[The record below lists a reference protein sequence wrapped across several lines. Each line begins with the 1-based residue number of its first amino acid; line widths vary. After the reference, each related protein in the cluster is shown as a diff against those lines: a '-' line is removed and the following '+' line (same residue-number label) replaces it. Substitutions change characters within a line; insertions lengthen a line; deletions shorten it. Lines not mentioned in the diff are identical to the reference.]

1 MTDALTRAAKDASVA
16 LGLEVSLAHSGRFSA
31 PTILVELWSPL
42 DSNDGGQPIEQR
54 DVLPVDA
61 LAYLE
66 GLEAGARTQKQRH
79 AVLVFLV
86 ESVLNWWTQAKV
98 PLRQEALIVPNGEQT
113 IGEALTEALSQLEG

>member
-1 MTDALTRAAKDASVA
+1 MTDELTRAAKAVSEA
-16 LGLEVSLAHSGRFSA
+16 TGLDVQTIYPHKGGIGIAAGRERSRGQGTVPEV
-31 PTILVELWSPL
+31 
-42 DSNDGGQPIEQR
+42 
-54 DVLPVDA
+54 

-66 GLEAGARTQKQRH
+66 GLEVGARIQKERH